1 MCSSR
6 RLKPRA
12 ISYPVQYRPFRYPIG
27 AAFGSG
33 KSGIQKQQLKK
44 QNSSKS
50 NDFEEFWCAVMDFSP
65 PGLLVHRLSQ
75 GQIRAVS
82 VSIWSILPP
91 FAWRIFRCFCQVP
104 SSPISFRVKSR
115 SKAFLQLRR
124 MKYISLLH
132 YDLVDYPRKRRFI
145 SSAGSVPSCPSSIAY
160 ISSHR
165 VSMSS

>member
-65 PGLLVHRLSQ
+65 PASWFIDCLKGKSGPFRFPRSFAGAEMGPGEEKPAGHTLV
-75 GQIRAVS
+75 
-82 VSIWSILPP
+82 
-91 FAWRIFRCFCQVP
+91 
-104 SSPISFRVKSR
+104 
-115 SKAFLQLRR
+115 
-124 MKYISLLH
+124 LH

>member
-50 NDFEEFWCAVMDFSP
+50 NDFEEFWCAVMDFFP

-75 GQIRAVS
+75 GQIGAVS
-82 VSIWSILPP
+82 APICAFCHRSLGGFSVVSAQPCP
-91 FAWRIFRCFCQVP
+91 FFSDSGSKVGQAQSSRIPLTSKVELIYIERG
-104 SSPISFRVKSR
+104 SPGRKLFGLFSYIPK
-115 SKAFLQLRR
+115 LR
-124 MKYISLLH
+124 
-132 YDLVDYPRKRRFI
+132 
-145 SSAGSVPSCPSSIAY
+145 
-160 ISSHR
+160 
-165 VSMSS
+165 

>member
-12 ISYPVQYRPFRYPIG
+12 ISYPVQYRPFRYPSG

-33 KSGIQKQQLKK
+33 KSGIQQQQLKK

-82 VSIWSILPP
+82 VSTQFCRSRNGSRRGKARRAYACMAKG
-91 FAWRIFRCFCQVP
+91 FDEAWAHF
-104 SSPISFRVKSR
+104 
-115 SKAFLQLRR
+115 
-124 MKYISLLH
+124 
-132 YDLVDYPRKRRFI
+132 
-145 SSAGSVPSCPSSIAY
+145 CPSKPCLPLSIDVIFFVFY
-160 ISSHR
+160 EQFLN
-165 VSMSS
+165 

>member
-65 PGLLVHRLSQ
+65 PASWFIDCLKGKSGPFRFPRSFAGAEMGPGEEKPAGIRLYGQ
-75 GQIRAVS
+75 GFDEAMGTF
-82 VSIWSILPP
+82 LPV
-91 FAWRIFRCFCQVP
+91 AKT
-104 SSPISFRVKSR
+104 RVC
-115 SKAFLQLRR
+115 
-124 MKYISLLH
+124 
-132 YDLVDYPRKRRFI
+132 P
-145 SSAGSVPSCPSSIAY
+145 CPSMLSFLY
-160 ISSHR
+160 FMNSS
-165 VSMSS
+165 

>member
-65 PGLLVHRLSQ
+65 PVSWFIDCLKGKSGPFRFPRSFAGAEMGPGEEKPAGHTLVWPRVLTKH
-75 GQIRAVS
+75 GH
-82 VSIWSILPP
+82 
-91 FAWRIFRCFCQVP
+91 
-104 SSPISFRVKSR
+104 ISARQNRVC
-115 SKAFLQLRR
+115 
-124 MKYISLLH
+124 
-132 YDLVDYPRKRRFI
+132 P
-145 SSAGSVPSCPSSIAY
+145 CPSMLSFLY
-160 ISSHR
+160 FMNSS
-165 VSMSS
+165 

>member
-33 KSGIQKQQLKK
+33 KSGIQKLQLKK

-50 NDFEEFWCAVMDFSP
+50 NDFEEFWCAVMDFFP

-82 VSIWSILPP
+82 VSTQFCRSRNGSRRGKARRAYACMAKG
-91 FAWRIFRCFCQVP
+91 FDEAWAHF
-104 SSPISFRVKSR
+104 
-115 SKAFLQLRR
+115 
-124 MKYISLLH
+124 
-132 YDLVDYPRKRRFI
+132 
-145 SSAGSVPSCPSSIAY
+145 CPSKPCLPLSIDVIFFVFY
-160 ISSHR
+160 EQFLN
-165 VSMSS
+165 